1 MTTTKI
7 AVGVLAALTGGVA
20 LLMLMWG
27 AALLVGGNQSG
38 PAATILALAG
48 VAAAVSA
55 GVVALG
61 RRLGARRD

>member
-1 MTTTKI
+1 M
-7 AVGVLAALTGGVA
+7 AVKVFLGVLAALTGVA

-61 RRLGARRD
+61 RRLDARRD